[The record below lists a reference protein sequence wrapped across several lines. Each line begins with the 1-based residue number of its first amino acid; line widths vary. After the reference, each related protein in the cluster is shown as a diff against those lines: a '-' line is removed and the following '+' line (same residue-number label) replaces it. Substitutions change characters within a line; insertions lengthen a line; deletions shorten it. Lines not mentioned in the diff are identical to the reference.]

1 MGDDIIHSLKQ
12 VFDKELNKSIPD
24 VLNKYVSLVCEYY
37 DFIGEKPIIHNK
49 QFPYLRIRGLDT
61 ITHVFFMI
69 LFYTKNLE
77 LTYYHSQKSFYL
89 YVEFIEQILDVQH
102 SFLHLTPVDASIF
115 VYKKTIYEISQ
126 EYRKEYENLDETYD
140 KIHTFIQIYKQI
152 PQAHLKNIHTEL
164 MKHKFS
170 KPALENIFTF
180 VYNCDDNSPT
190 YETDF
195 ISEISKNV
203 C

>member
-1 MGDDIIHSLKQ
+1 MGDDILHSLKQ
-12 VFDKELNKSIPD
+12 TFDKELNRSIPE

-37 DFIGEKPIIHNK
+37 EFIGEKTIIHNK
-49 QFPYLRIRGLDT
+49 QYPYLRMRGLDT
-61 ITHVFFMI
+61 ISHVFFMI

-102 SFLHLTPVDASIF
+102 TFLHLTPIDASIF

-140 KIHTFIQIYKQI
+140 RIHTFIQIYKQI
-152 PQAHLKNIHTEL
+152 PPQYLKNIHFEL
-164 MKHKFS
+164 MKHTLS
-170 KPALENIFTF
+170 KTAFDHIFTV
-180 VYNCDDNSPT
+180 VYECDDNSPT
-190 YETDF
+190 YENDF
-195 ISEISKNV
+195 IKNV